1 MPPRGLVIPQKHLF
15 ATLRKPVDRMKK
27 MLLLTLLSLLLLLA
41 GCTIGIK
48 QTPKAVRQA
57 FDALFPGATHVEWE
71 SVLSTYKAEFYHDGH
86 EKEAQ
91 FDKDGSWR
99 RTKTE
104 LTFLDIPAPVMKAAQ
119 EYCDWEID
127 DILLFEQADGVPAYY
142 QIEYDREQSDREK
155 QLLLFP
161 DGSIFTRL

>member
-1 MPPRGLVIPQKHLF
+1 
-15 ATLRKPVDRMKK
+15 MKK

-86 EKEAQ
+86 EK
-91 FDKDGSWR
+91 
-99 RTKTE
+99 E

>member
-1 MPPRGLVIPQKHLF
+1 MALPAVVTTLKLLF
-15 ATLRKPVDRMKK
+15 ATLQKPLSEMKK
-27 MLLLTLLSLLLLLA
+27 MLLLILFSLLFLLT

-57 FDALFPGATHVEWE
+57 VDTRFPGAIHVEWE
-71 SVLSTYKAEFYHDGH
+71 RTLSNYKAEFYHDGR

-91 FDKDGSWR
+91 FGQDGTWL

-104 LTFLDIPAPVMKAAQ
+104 LTFLDIPAPIMKAAQ

-127 DILLFEQADGVPAYY
+127 DILLFEQADGAPAYY
-142 QIEYDREQSDREK
+142 QIEYDRENSDREK

-161 DGSIFTRL
+161 DGSVFTRL

>member
-1 MPPRGLVIPQKHLF
+1 MPSDALVIVPKYLF
-15 ATLRKPVDRMKK
+15 ATLRKSDERMKR
-27 MLLLTLLSLLLLLA
+27 MLLLTLFSLLLLLT
-41 GCTIGIK
+41 GCTIGLK
-48 QTPKAVRQA
+48 QAPKAVRQA
-57 FDALFPGATHVEWE
+57 FDARYPRAIHVEWE
-71 SVLSTYKAEFYHDGH
+71 KVLSAYKAEFYHDGH

-91 FDKDGSWR
+91 FDKDGTWR

-104 LTFLDIPAPVMKAAQ
+104 LSFLDIPAPVMKAAQ

-161 DGSIFTRL
+161 DGSVFTRL

>member
-1 MPPRGLVIPQKHLF
+1 
-15 ATLRKPVDRMKK
+15 
-27 MLLLTLLSLLLLLA
+27 MLLLAVFSLLLLLT
-41 GCTIGIK
+41 GCTLGLK

-57 FDALFPGATHVEWE
+57 FDSRYPRAIHAEWE
-71 SVLSTYKAEFYHDGH
+71 KILSAYKVDFYHDGH
-86 EKEAQ
+86 EKEAV
-91 FDKDGSWR
+91 FDKDGAWQ

-104 LTFLDIPAPVMKAAQ
+104 ISLLDIPAPVLKAAL

-127 DILLFEQADGVPAYY
+127 EVVLFEQAEGAPAYY

-161 DGSIFTRL
+161 DGSIFTLP

>member
-1 MPPRGLVIPQKHLF
+1 MPPAGLVIPQKYLF

-57 FDALFPGATHVEWE
+57 FDALFPGASHVEWE
-71 SVLSTYKAEFYHDGH
+71 RVLSSYKAEFYHDGH

>member
-1 MPPRGLVIPQKHLF
+1 MPFSGFVTAWKSLF
-15 ATLRKPVDRMKK
+15 AILRKPVDRMKK

-57 FDALFPGATHVEWE
+57 FDALLPGATHVEWE
-71 SVLSTYKAEFYHDGH
+71 SVLSTYKVEFYHDGH

-91 FDKDGSWR
+91 FDKDGTWK

-104 LTFLDIPAPVMKAAQ
+104 LSFLDIPAPVMKAAQ
-119 EYCDWEID
+119 DYCNREID
-127 DILLFEQADGVPAYY
+127 EIPLFEQADGAPAYY
-142 QIEYDREQSDREK
+142 PIEYDREQSDREK

-161 DGSIFTRL
+161 DGSVFTRL

>member
-1 MPPRGLVIPQKHLF
+1 MPPAGLVISQKYLF
-15 ATLRKPVDRMKK
+15 ATLRKPVDSMKK

-91 FDKDGSWR
+91 FDKG
-99 RTKTE
+99 
-104 LTFLDIPAPVMKAAQ
+104 
-119 EYCDWEID
+119 
-127 DILLFEQADGVPAYY
+127 
-142 QIEYDREQSDREK
+142 EQSDREK

>member
-1 MPPRGLVIPQKHLF
+1 MPPAGLVISQKYLF
-15 ATLRKPVDRMKK
+15 ATLRKPVDSMKK

-104 LTFLDIPAPVMKAAQ
+104 LTFLDIPAGPH
-119 EYCDWEID
+119 
-127 DILLFEQADGVPAYY
+127 G
-142 QIEYDREQSDREK
+142 R
-155 QLLLFP
+155 
-161 DGSIFTRL
+161 

>member
-1 MPPRGLVIPQKHLF
+1 
-15 ATLRKPVDRMKK
+15 
-27 MLLLTLLSLLLLLA
+27 MLLLAVFSLLLLLT
-41 GCTIGIK
+41 GCTLGLK
-48 QTPKAVRQA
+48 QAPKAVRQA
-57 FDALFPGATHVEWE
+57 FDARYPGAIHAEWE
-71 SVLSTYKAEFYHDGH
+71 KILSAYKVDFYHDGH
-86 EKEAQ
+86 EKEAV
-91 FDKDGSWR
+91 FDKDGAWQ

-104 LTFLDIPAPVMKAAQ
+104 ISLLDIPAPVLKAAQ

-127 DILLFEQADGVPAYY
+127 EVVLFEQAEGAPAYY

>member
-1 MPPRGLVIPQKHLF
+1 MPFSGFVTAWKSLF
-15 ATLRKPVDRMKK
+15 AILRKPSYRMKK
-27 MLLLTLLSLLLLLA
+27 MLLLALASLLLLLT
-41 GCTIGIK
+41 GCAFGLK
-48 QTPKAVRQA
+48 QPPKTVRQA
-57 FDALFPGATHVEWE
+57 FDSQFPGASHVEWE
-71 SVLSTYKAEFYHDGH
+71 RVMSTYKAEFYHDGH

-91 FDKDGSWR
+91 FDKDGTWR

-104 LTFLDIPAPVMKAAQ
+104 LSFLDIPAPVMKAAQ

-142 QIEYDREQSDREK
+142 QIEYDREHSDREK

-161 DGSIFTRL
+161 DGSVFTRL

>member
-1 MPPRGLVIPQKHLF
+1 MPFSTFVTAWKSLFVI
-15 ATLRKPVDRMKK
+15 LRKRDERMKK
-27 MLLLTLLSLLLLLA
+27 MLLLTVFFLLLLLT
-41 GCTIGIK
+41 GCTIGLK
-48 QTPKAVRQA
+48 QTPKAVRQT
-57 FDALFPGATHVEWE
+57 FDSLFPGAKHVEWE
-71 SVLSTYKAEFYHDGH
+71 RVLSTYKAEFYHDGH

-91 FDKDGSWR
+91 FDKDGSWK

-119 EYCDWEID
+119 DYCDWEID

-161 DGSIFTRL
+161 DGTLFTGI

>member
-1 MPPRGLVIPQKHLF
+1 MPFSGFVTAWKSLF
-15 ATLRKPVDRMKK
+15 AILRKPLFRMKK
-27 MLLLTLLSLLLLLA
+27 MLLLTLFSLLLLLT
-41 GCTIGIK
+41 GCTLGLK

-57 FDALFPGATHVEWE
+57 FDSQFPGAIHVEWE
-71 SVLSTYKAEFYHDGH
+71 RTLSNYKAEFYHDGH

-91 FDKDGSWR
+91 FAQDGTWL

-119 EYCDWEID
+119 ENCDWEID
-127 DILLFEQADGVPAYY
+127 DILLFEQADGAPAYY
-142 QIEYDREQSDREK
+142 QIEYDRENSDREM

-161 DGSIFTRL
+161 DGSVFTRL